1 MGAIIWL
8 ASYPKSGNT
17 WMRAFLHNL
26 LTNSQEPVDINAL
39 DQFTFGEGSARF
51 YKRFDPRPLTS
62 LSEREVMA
70 LRPKVHEMLTRAFP
84 DSVFVKTHHFLGEIE
99 GLPLITMDHTAGAI
113 YIVRNPLD
121 VVVSYAN
128 HFGFAIDQ
136 AIEEL
141 GNDGTGSK
149 PSDREARQYYGSW
162 SLNVSSWTQSA
173 VPALNVVRYEDLQ
186 DQPLDTF
193 AGVAQFLGLNPPR
206 DRLERAVA
214 NSSFRALKAQEE
226 AHGFVERTVHTR
238 FFREGRAGAWKAALS
253 EQQVARIVS
262 DHREQMERFG
272 YVPDGY

>member
-1 MGAIIWL
+1 M
-8 ASYPKSGNT
+8 
-17 WMRAFLHNL
+17 
-26 LTNSQEPVDINAL
+26 
-39 DQFTFGEGSARF
+39 
-51 YKRFDPRPLTS
+51 
-62 LSEREVMA
+62 
-70 LRPKVHEMLTRAFP
+70 
-84 DSVFVKTHHFLGEIE
+84 
-99 GLPLITMDHTAGAI
+99 
-113 YIVRNPLD
+113 
-121 VVVSYAN
+121 
-128 HFGFAIDQ
+128 
-136 AIEEL
+136 
-141 GNDGTGSK
+141 
-149 PSDREARQYYGSW
+149 
-162 SLNVSSWTQSA
+162 
-173 VPALNVVRYEDLQ
+173 PALNVVRYEDLQ